1 MKIFNLNDIKINIYK
16 LNLLQKNIKLWI
28 KDANFAK
35 TDTIQS

>member
-1 MKIFNLNDIKINIYK
+1 MKILNLNDNKINIYK

-35 TDTIQS
+35 INAIQS